1 MSAGVSASGALVVA
15 VLAGLQSD
23 DLAPLTVFDAP
34 PVRSAMP
41 YAVIEEPQLGA
52 ADAAGVAGRI
62 GTLAITYRDAG
73 ERPVRLRSRVALVE
87 ELIELLPGALADG
100 WRIGGLVL
108 ARSRLARTRDGWLA
122 RSEWTVRVF
131 RVN

>member
-1 MSAGVSASGALVVA
+1 MSGGAALVAA
-15 VLAGLQSD
+15 VLARLQAD

-34 PVRSAMP
+34 PVRAALP

-62 GTLAITYRDAG
+62 GTLAISFWDAG
-73 ERPVRLRSRVALVE
+73 ERPVRLRGNVTLVE
-87 ELIELLPGALADG
+87 QLIEQLPGTLADG

-108 ARSRLARTRDGWLA
+108 ARSRLARTKDGWLA
-122 RSEWTVRVF
+122 RSEWAVRIF